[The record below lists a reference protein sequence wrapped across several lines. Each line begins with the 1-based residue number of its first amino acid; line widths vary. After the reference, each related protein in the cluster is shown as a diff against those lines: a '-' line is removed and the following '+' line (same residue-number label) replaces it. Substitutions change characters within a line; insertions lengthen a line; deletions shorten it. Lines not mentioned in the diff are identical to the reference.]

1 MAASPAPP
9 PDGVQAQPRAGTLT
23 LWLRARTDRSLA
35 TLLRLRP
42 DLALPA
48 PPDITALAGRLAVR
62 TSVQRAVDAL
72 DAFELRALENV
83 VLAAGADDTVEGP
96 EPNGLDALFDRALI
110 WGEPDLVHV
119 VPTVREALG
128 TYPAGLGRPAALL
141 LRQVSDVH
149 LAPVLRNAGLPPM
162 TQPDAASTLAEL
174 LADPAWV
181 GARIAECDRDERAV
195 LDQLAGGPPVG
206 TVRNTRLAATD
217 SDLPAPLR
225 LINRG
230 LLIPI
235 DTQRVELPREV
246 GLVLRASAAAPT
258 AEPPSMRLI
267 EREPAE
273 LDRLGTSAAL
283 ETLRLVETLADSWT
297 ASAPSVLRSG
307 GLGVRELKRTAR
319 DLGVDETTA
328 ALVVEVTFA
337 AGLLNAST
345 GLEPVF
351 LPTAEYD
358 LWRSRGPAA
367 RWIALAAAWTAMA
380 RQPSLVGLR
389 GERDRVITALGP
401 DAERGTVPVLRRQ
414 VLDVLTAV
422 TPGAAPLRRADV
434 LARLAW
440 QQPRRAS
447 AQQRLV
453 ESVLVEADLLG
464 VTAAGGLTGYS
475 RTLLAGSAAAAGHAL
490 DHALPDPVDHFL
502 VQPDLT
508 IVVPGPPEPT
518 MGVELGLIA
527 DLESTGGASV
537 YRITEATVRRAMD
550 AGRSARDLAAFVA
563 ARSRT
568 PVPQALSY
576 MIDDAARRHGVLRT
590 GTASA
595 YLRCADES
603 LLARIV
609 ADRATSSLGL
619 RMLAPTVLISQAPV
633 ITVLDVLRS
642 AGFAPAAESPDGDLV
657 TIGAEPPR
665 AGPRPAS
672 RVAMSTRGIT
682 DSEARALE
690 VVRRIRSNDALA
702 GMDSRVQTIVS
713 QVPGVTSATTMELLR
728 RAVREGRSV
737 WFGCAEPNGTSA
749 AHTIVPYSLAAGT
762 VRGYEEG
769 RSGLVSYAVHRITS
783 IRLLDEDPEDDGG

>member
-9 PDGVQAQPRAGTLT
+9 PDGARAQPRASTLT
-23 LWLRARTDRSLA
+23 LWLRARTDRDLA

-48 PPDITALAGRLAVR
+48 PPDITALASRLAVR

-72 DAFELRALENV
+72 DAYELRALENL
-83 VLAAGADDTVEGP
+83 VLAAGADDTVEDP
-96 EPNGLDALFDRALI
+96 ETDGLDALFDRTLV

-119 VPTVREALG
+119 IPAARDALG
-128 TYPAGLGRPAALL
+128 TYPAGLGRPAGLL

-149 LAPVLRNAGLPPM
+149 LAPVLRHAGLPP
-162 TQPDAASTLAEL
+162 TAQPVAGSALADL
-174 LADPAWV
+174 LADPEWV
-181 GARIAECDRDERAV
+181 AARLSDCDDDERAV
-195 LDQLAGGPPVG
+195 LEQLAAGPPVG

-217 SDLPAPLR
+217 SDLAAPLR

-230 LLIPI
+230 LLIPV

-246 GLVLRASAAAPT
+246 GLVLRAAAAPPS
-258 AEPPSMRLI
+258 AEAPAMRLI
-267 EREPAE
+267 QRQPAD

-283 ETLRLVETLADSWT
+283 ESLRLVEALADSWT

-319 DLGVDETTA
+319 DLGVDEATA
-328 ALVVEVTFA
+328 ALIVEISFA
-337 AGLLNAST
+337 AGLLNAT
-345 GLEPVF
+345 NGIEPVF

-358 LWRSRGPAA
+358 LWRSREPAA
-367 RWIALAAAWTAMA
+367 RWIALATSWTAMT

-414 VLDVLTAV
+414 VLDVLSSI
-422 TPGAAPLRRADV
+422 TPGAAPAERADV
-434 LARLAW
+434 LTRLAW
-440 QQPRRAS
+440 QQPRRAA

-453 ESVLVEADLLG
+453 EAVLAEADLLG

-475 RTLLAGSAAAAGHAL
+475 RTLFAGSVAAAEHAL
-490 DHALPDPVDHFL
+490 DRALPDPVDHFL

-508 IVVPGPPEPT
+508 IVVPGPPEPS
-518 MGVELGLIA
+518 MGVELALIA

-537 YRITEATVRRAMD
+537 FRITEASVRRAMD
-550 AGRSARDLAAFVA
+550 AGRSGHALASFVA
-563 ARSRT
+563 SRSRT

-595 YLRCADES
+595 YVRCADES

-609 ADRATSSLGL
+609 ADRATAALGL
-619 RMLAPTVLISQAPV
+619 RLLAPTVLISQAPV
-633 ITVLDVLRS
+633 TTVLEVLRNG
-642 AGFAPAAESPDGDLV
+642 GFAPAAESPDGDLI

-665 AGPRPAS
+665 AGLRPVS
-672 RVAMSTRGIT
+672 RVAMSTRGVV
-682 DSEARALE
+682 DADARAME
-690 VVRRIRSNDALA
+690 IVRRIRSNDALA

-713 QVPGVTSATTMELLR
+713 QVPG
-728 RAVREGRSV
+728 
-737 WFGCAEPNGTSA
+737 
-749 AHTIVPYSLAAGT
+749 
-762 VRGYEEG
+762 
-769 RSGLVSYAVHRITS
+769 
-783 IRLLDEDPEDDGG
+783 